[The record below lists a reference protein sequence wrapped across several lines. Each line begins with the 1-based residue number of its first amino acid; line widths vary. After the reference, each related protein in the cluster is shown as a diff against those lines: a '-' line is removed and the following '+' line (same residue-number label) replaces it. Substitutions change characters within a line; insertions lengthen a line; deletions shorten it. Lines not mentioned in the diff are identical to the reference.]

1 MEQSFLVHHTL
12 SCFRFLFQEEDQ
24 MCCLVQVA
32 LMCSVV
38 CEVAMSE
45 FKVENSS
52 STAGNYTFAA
62 VKGTEN
68 YLLLQTSILTA
79 FSKTQ
84 ELKFVEGI
92 KSCILS
98 LVVIWRYDLLIA
110 IRWMDTVRLWKI
122 YWIAQYLLL
131 IMGMNEAHSMYA
143 CLWCTISSRD
153 RYRNRNTDVH
163 VL

>member
-1 MEQSFLVHHTL
+1 
-12 SCFRFLFQEEDQ
+12 
-24 MCCLVQVA
+24 MCCQVQVA
-32 LMCSVV
+32 IMCSVV

-45 FKVENSS
+45 FKVENS

-98 LVVIWRYDLLIA
+98 LVVI
-110 IRWMDTVRLWKI
+110 
-122 YWIAQYLLL
+122 
-131 IMGMNEAHSMYA
+131 
-143 CLWCTISSRD
+143 
-153 RYRNRNTDVH
+153 
-163 VL
+163 

>member
-1 MEQSFLVHHTL
+1 
-12 SCFRFLFQEEDQ
+12 

-68 YLLLQTSILTA
+68 YLLLQTSILPA

-98 LVVIWRYDLLIA
+98 LVVI
-110 IRWMDTVRLWKI
+110 
-122 YWIAQYLLL
+122 
-131 IMGMNEAHSMYA
+131 
-143 CLWCTISSRD
+143 
-153 RYRNRNTDVH
+153 
-163 VL
+163 